1 MSVGLSLKQGR
12 GIIAPKG
19 GDSVESLINSLQQS
33 MSAMEALKEPFTSGV
48 VQMDAPPILKSFTA
62 TEVHKHLQRVITD
75 FMDSL
80 KPNEEVGIQLASFGV
95 THQIVVDSVRA
106 LGSNLL
112 VFQGQENG
120 LPTTLV
126 QHVSQLNFLL
136 VAVPLEQ
143 PGVEPRRKIG
153 FYTE

>member
-1 MSVGLSLKQGR
+1 M
-12 GIIAPKG
+12 
-19 GDSVESLINSLQQS
+19 DSLINTLQES
-33 MSAMEALKEPFTSGV
+33 MSAMDVLKEQFTGRVAEIST
-48 VQMDAPPILKSFTA
+48 PPILKSFTA
-62 TEVHKHLQRVITD
+62 VEVHKHLQRVIGE

-80 KPNEEVGIQLASFGV
+80 NPNEEVGIQLASFGV
-95 THQIVVDSVRA
+95 THQILVDCVRA

-136 VAVPLEQ
+136 VSVPLQQ
-143 PGVEPRRKIG
+143 PDAVPRRKIG
-153 FYTE
+153 FSVE